1 MRYNEATINFHQ
13 WRDTKIVYG
22 LHFLNNDEAKVFG
35 DVMRTCIDSLN
46 SGSRIDFINNIYD
59 AKENIIPMSEEDI
72 CEDFRHEENNL
83 YRDQIRIALQKL
95 FELLSKPTIFSTFM
109 NESCMTTYD
118 NESPLIKVSNYL
130 WKTVK

>member
-1 MRYNEATINFHQ
+1 
-13 WRDTKIVYG
+13 
-22 LHFLNNDEAKVFG
+22 
-35 DVMRTCIDSLN
+35 
-46 SGSRIDFINNIYD
+46 
-59 AKENIIPMSEEDI
+59 MSEEDI